1 MNRVPDHIL
10 LRLYLLFGGFVIFA
24 IAILT
29 QVVRIQ
35 YFQGKYW
42 RELEQKERIVQ
53 VPVKADRGNILA
65 DDGSILATSLPYY
78 RIGMDAKAFRRD
90 SFINFNDSLE
100 LLSQNMAYHFGT
112 EERDARY
119 FRERIL
125 SGLNSPKLPKAKY
138 LYIPLIPEWINYEEL
153 KMVTSWPLL
162 NKGRYISGLVIDK
175 KQQRFYPYQQLG
187 RMTLGLVTDSAKA
200 IRGIEYAFDKELRGM
215 DGLVMAQK
223 LAGNT
228 LMPLDRF
235 GQKLTT
241 DGYDVQTTL
250 NINMMDIV
258 RDALKNGVE
267 KNEAKFGVAILM
279 ETKTGHIK
287 ALANYPEEYNY
298 AVALAI
304 EPGSTFKIA
313 SAIALLEDKKV
324 NPQDTV
330 DTGDG
335 SIKYFDKVIT
345 DHHRLGKIT
354 FETAIAQS
362 SNVAI
367 SKLVQEAYKDN
378 PEAFIQHI
386 ERMHLLEPT
395 GISLKGEP
403 EPIIVRPG
411 NKEWSGTSLPSLSYG
426 YGIRMTP
433 LQMLSFYN
441 AIANEGKIVKP
452 MLVQRVRD
460 KSHIFQEFA
469 SEETP
474 YTIAS
479 AETLAKVRKMMEA
492 VVERGTAKDIRSK
505 DFKIAGKTGTVRKLV
520 NGQYQAK
527 YRASFIG
534 YFPAENPKYTCLVMI
549 DEPSVGEQYYGS
561 QVAAPI
567 FREIASNLF
576 ATDLDLNQEEFPASG
591 PASRKYPVTRLA
603 SAGNILPVYN
613 TLNIPAPV
621 QPEGDWV
628 KGSRDGNVVKL
639 TAWAPRREYV
649 PDVSR
654 MSSRDAVALL
664 ENLGMRV
671 KLQGH
676 GRVRRQS
683 LMPGTVINRKNPQTI
698 ILELS

>member
-42 RELEQKERIVQ
+42 KELEQKERIVQ

-90 SFINFNDSLE
+90 SFLNFNDSLE
-100 LLSQNMAYHFGT
+100 VLSQNLAYHFGT
-112 EERDARY
+112 DERDARY

-125 SGLNSPKLPKAKY
+125 SGLNSPKLAKAKY

-162 NKGRYISGLVIDK
+162 NKGRFISGLVIDK

-200 IRGIEYAFDKELRGM
+200 IRGIEYAFDKELKGM
-215 DGLVMAQK
+215 DGLIMAQK
-223 LAGNT
+223 LTGNT

-267 KNEAKFGVAILM
+267 NNEAKFGVAILM

-298 AVALAI
+298 AVALTI
-304 EPGSTFKIA
+304 EPGSTFKVA

-324 NPQDTV
+324 KPQDTV

-335 SIKYFDKVIT
+335 TIKYFDKVIT

-367 SKLVQEAYKDN
+367 SKLVQEHYKDN
-378 PEAFIQHI
+378 PEAFIQHL
-386 ERMHLLEPT
+386 ERMHLLETT

-433 LQMLSFYN
+433 LQLLSFYN
-441 AIANEGKIVKP
+441 AIANGGKIVQP
-452 MLVQRVRD
+452 MLVKSVRD
-460 KSHIFQEFA
+460 KSHLFKEFETVENPAPIA
-469 SEETP
+469 SEET
-474 YTIAS
+474 
-479 AETLAKVRKMMEA
+479 LAQVRKMMEA

-561 QVAAPI
+561 QVAAPV

-576 ATDLDLNQEEFPASG
+576 ATDLDLNKEDFPAAG

-603 SAGNILPVYN
+603 SADNILSVYN
-613 TLNIPAPV
+613 ALNIPAPT

-628 KGSRDGNVVKL
+628 RGSREGSVVKL
-639 TAWAPRREYV
+639 AAWTPKKEYV
-649 PDVSR
+649 PDVNR

-664 ENLGMRV
+664 ENLGLKV
-671 KLQGH
+671 KLMGH

-683 LMPGTVINRKNPQTI
+683 LISGTVINRKNPQTI
-698 ILELS
+698 ILELN

>member
-10 LRLYLLFGGFVIFA
+10 LRLYVLFAAFVLFTLA
-24 IAILT
+24 IVGQI
-29 QVVRIQ
+29 VRIQ
-35 YFQGKYW
+35 FYQGKYW

-78 RIGMDAKAFRRD
+78 RIGMDARAFRRD

-100 LLSQNMAYHFGT
+100 VLCENLARHFGN
-112 EERDARY
+112 EERDQKY
-119 FRERIL
+119 FREKFL
-125 SGLNSPKLPKAKY
+125 SGLNSPKLSKVKY

-153 KMVTSWPLL
+153 RMVTSWPLL
-162 NKGRYISGLVIDK
+162 NRGRFVSGLVIDK

-200 IRGIEYAFDKELRGM
+200 IRGIEYAFDKELRGI
-215 DGLVMAQK
+215 DGMYMAQK

-228 LMPLDRF
+228 MMPLDRY

-279 ETKTGHIK
+279 ETATGQIK
-287 ALANYPEEYNY
+287 AMANYPEEYNY
-298 AVALAI
+298 AVALAF

-324 NPQDTV
+324 KPQDTI

-335 SIKYFDKVIT
+335 TIRFFDKVIT
-345 DHHRLGKIT
+345 DHHRLGKID

-367 SKLVQEAYKDN
+367 SKLVQEHYQQN
-378 PEAFIQHI
+378 PEAFIQHL
-386 ERMHLLEPT
+386 ERMKLLEPS

-403 EPIIVRPG
+403 NPAVVRPG
-411 NKEWSGTSLPSLSYG
+411 EKEWSGTSLPSLSYG
-426 YGIRMTP
+426 YGITMTP
-433 LQMLSFYN
+433 LQLLTFYN
-441 AIANEGKIVKP
+441 AIANNGKIVRP
-452 MLVQRVRD
+452 MLVRSIRD
-460 KSHIFQEFA
+460 KSHLYQEFEPEA
-469 SEETP
+469 KAGL
-474 YTIAS
+474 IAS
-479 AETLAKVRKMMEA
+479 PEVLSQVRKMMEA
-492 VVERGTAKDIRSK
+492 VVEKGTAKSIRTS
-505 DFKIAGKTGTVRKLV
+505 DFSIAGKTGTVRKLI
-520 NGQYQAK
+520 GKEYQAK

-534 YFPAENPKYTCLVMI
+534 YFPAENPRYTCLVMI

-567 FREIASNLF
+567 FKEIATNIY
-576 ATDLDLNQEEFPASG
+576 ATDMELNKEEFPAAG

-603 SAGNILPVYN
+603 SADNILSVYN
-613 TLNIPAPV
+613 ALNIPAPA

-628 KGSRDGNVVKL
+628 RGSRDGNVVKL
-639 TAWAPRREYV
+639 ASWAPRREYV

-654 MSSRDAVALL
+654 MSARDAVALL
-664 ENLGMRV
+664 ENLGLKV
-671 KLQGH
+671 KIQGH

-683 LMPGTVINRKNPQTI
+683 LIPGTLISRKNPQTI
-698 ILELS
+698 ILELN

>member
-42 RELEQKERIVQ
+42 KELEQKERIVQ

-90 SFINFNDSLE
+90 SFLNFNDSLE
-100 LLSQNMAYHFGT
+100 VLSQNLAYHFGT
-112 EERDARY
+112 DERDARY

-125 SGLNSPKLPKAKY
+125 SGLNSPKLAKAKY

-162 NKGRYISGLVIDK
+162 NRGRFISGLVIDK

-215 DGLVMAQK
+215 DGLIMAQK

-267 KNEAKFGVAILM
+267 NNEAKFGVAILM
-279 ETKTGHIK
+279 ETKTGQIK

-298 AVALAI
+298 AVALTI
-304 EPGSTFKIA
+304 EPGSTFKVA

-324 NPQDTV
+324 KPQDTV

-335 SIKYFDKVIT
+335 TIKYFDKVIT

-367 SKLVQEAYKDN
+367 SKLVQEHYKDN
-378 PEAFIQHI
+378 PELFIQHL
-386 ERMHLLEPT
+386 ERMHLLETT

-433 LQMLSFYN
+433 LQLLSFYN
-441 AIANEGKIVKP
+441 AIANGGKIVQP
-452 MLVQRVRD
+452 MLVKSVRD
-460 KSHIFQEFA
+460 KSHLFQEFETEENPTRIA
-469 SEETP
+469 SEET
-474 YTIAS
+474 
-479 AETLAKVRKMMEA
+479 LAQVRKMMEA
-492 VVERGTAKDIRSK
+492 VVESGTAKDIRSK

-561 QVAAPI
+561 QVAAPV

-576 ATDLDLNQEEFPASG
+576 ATDLDLNQEDFPAAG

-603 SAGNILPVYN
+603 SADNILSVYN
-613 TLNIPAPV
+613 ALNIPAPT

-628 KGSRDGNVVKL
+628 RGSREGSVVKL
-639 TAWAPRREYV
+639 ASWTPKKEYV
-649 PDVSR
+649 PDVNR

-664 ENLGMRV
+664 ENLGLKV
-671 KLQGH
+671 KLMGH

-683 LMPGTVINRKNPQTI
+683 LMSGTVINRKNPQTI
-698 ILELS
+698 ILELN